1 LKDETE
7 VEPGCV
13 EIMPRKRVTPHVR
26 TWLSEHTDT
35 KNFSDS
41 FTFTTGDL
49 KMYAKELEKNLILLF
64 LEFTNLVLKQ
74 VNAFGLGRYFK
85 AQNLCIS
92 GAVT

>member
-1 LKDETE
+1 MDTRLVILKDETE

-49 KMYAKELEKNLILLF
+49 KMYAKELEKKSYSTFSGIYKLSAK
-64 LEFTNLVLKQ
+64 TSK
-74 VNAFGLGRYFK
+74 
-85 AQNLCIS
+85 CIWFRQIF
-92 GAVT
+92 